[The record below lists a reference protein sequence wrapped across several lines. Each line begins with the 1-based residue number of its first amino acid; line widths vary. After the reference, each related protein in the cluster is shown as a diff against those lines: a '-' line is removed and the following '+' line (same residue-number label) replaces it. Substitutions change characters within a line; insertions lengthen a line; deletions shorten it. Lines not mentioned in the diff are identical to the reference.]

1 MSLLT
6 RSWNWLFRRRV
17 EAYQAVFLGDATK
30 GQQERVLADLK
41 RFCHVE
47 KSTFDPQSPHAIYIA
62 EGRREV
68 WLRIMAHTFL
78 NDEQVRRL
86 YEQVKQDE
94 VDGDAL

>member
-17 EAYQAVFLGDATK
+17 EAYQAVFLGDATRD
-30 GQQERVLADLK
+30 QQERVLADLK

-47 KSTFDPQSPHAIYIA
+47 KSTFDPNSQYAIFIA

-68 WLRIMAHTFL
+68 WLRILHHVHL
-78 NDEQVRRL
+78 NDDQVRKL

-94 VDGDAL
+94 ADGDVL